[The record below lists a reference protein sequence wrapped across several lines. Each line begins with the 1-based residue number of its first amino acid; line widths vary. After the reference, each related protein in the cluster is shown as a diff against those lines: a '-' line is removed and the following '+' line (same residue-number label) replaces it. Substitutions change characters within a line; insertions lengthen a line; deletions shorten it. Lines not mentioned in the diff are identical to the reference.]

1 MSRPIRLSEWRF
13 QIVCFVGTFFFGV
26 ACRYGLGLNFGELH
40 LGVSERVQPQGI
52 SVSSR
57 GLDGRVTPLQVRE
70 ENSRRFSQ
78 FVCPG
83 PIRSLLIYVPGT
95 GEIQADDMEVRFGE
109 NWGRPS
115 RRLPVT
121 VSALASENGGDK
133 PVRMYEVVPKTD
145 VSGIFAAAGSCN
157 WQGDFW
163 LFAVPLLQ
171 ATLLVGLLTVLR
183 RLWVVSA
190 VETFPLPSAWGG
202 QMIQFASLP
211 VVGLCFAVVRVF
223 VLVVMFWQIWALA
236 SGFLFVRWGEQF
248 VGCAVL
254 LGVFSGSVGL
264 YVRAIRSRSTD
275 VHRLLVCGLLISAVF
290 CCKLYFCL
298 RFDGVQQ
305 GDYEKYYRYG
315 LAIASGRW
323 DLIGDAG
330 VLTRSIFL
338 ERATVFT
345 APLIWVFGPSLTALE
360 LSLLAMEFGTVVG
373 MLWLTSRMFGVSAA
387 CCSVPFLLVYPPFI
401 FSTWVVGTT
410 TPGFLWMVV
419 LWCGAEKLI
428 EYLRGRLSGRSG
440 QPAVWCWLV
449 SSLSFCAA
457 LVMLDLTR
465 LFAVFVYAGAFASG
479 AIALVS
485 LWYAVPRPSI
495 KPVFAVL
502 LIGLFTLYFG
512 SAGVRFCRG
521 YILAEVSTHVGPTP
535 SAPMLDAISAMDSS
549 TNGSG
554 VTISNWRFAT
564 LLNLPPK
571 VRSELVRRKLIH
583 EKLLVGQNAWFHVLR
598 KASFLAFVQ
607 DAQNRVIG
615 GMSGAKEGFMSW
627 SRVPWYSTLRLFT
640 DGFSLMLLCFGVLRC
655 VAPVTLGV
663 TRSELFPLSF
673 VVILYSA
680 IVVLLE
686 AGPYYTY
693 IIAFPLSWSAGLVLG
708 RNGFSSGGVASNCG
722 LASDFLTVLQ
732 WKRPAV
738 VLCCA
743 VVLFGV
749 HAVLARALQD
759 RGLGFLPIQTAAKS
773 EGVADAAVLSGSRVH
788 AAVALPAT
796 AGVVP
801 KGRECSSE
809 IVVPGAFRKSDRCC
823 FLLTVDA
830 RSRNLYFPRS
840 FWNSLP
846 VEYVVEWEGRE
857 YLRGQLGALH
867 PPQMFCIDA
876 SEAQG
881 ARPEDLR
888 LRLRLHAVGE
898 VNVRESGFLPA
909 IAVEYPFNPD
919 GDPRS
924 ELAAWRE
931 DMRKAEQSMKRSIE

>member
-1 MSRPIRLSEWRF
+1 
-13 QIVCFVGTFFFGV
+13 
-26 ACRYGLGLNFGELH
+26 
-40 LGVSERVQPQGI
+40 
-52 SVSSR
+52 
-57 GLDGRVTPLQVRE
+57 
-70 ENSRRFSQ
+70 
-78 FVCPG
+78 
-83 PIRSLLIYVPGT
+83 
-95 GEIQADDMEVRFGE
+95 
-109 NWGRPS
+109 
-115 RRLPVT
+115 
-121 VSALASENGGDK
+121 
-133 PVRMYEVVPKTD
+133 
-145 VSGIFAAAGSCN
+145 
-157 WQGDFW
+157 
-163 LFAVPLLQ
+163 
-171 ATLLVGLLTVLR
+171 
-183 RLWVVSA
+183 
-190 VETFPLPSAWGG
+190 
-202 QMIQFASLP
+202 MIQFASLP
-211 VVGLCFAVVRVF
+211 VVGWCFAVVRVF
-223 VLVVMFWQIWALA
+223 VLVVMFWQVWALA

-248 VGCAVL
+248 VGCVVF
-254 LGVFSGSVGL
+254 LGVFSGIVGL
-264 YVRAIRSRSTD
+264 YVRAIRSRASD
-275 VHRLLVCGLLISAVF
+275 VRRLLVCGLLISAVF

-338 ERATVFT
+338 ERAAVFT

-419 LWCGAEKLI
+419 LWCAAEKLV
-428 EYLRGRLSGRSG
+428 EYFRGRLSGRSG
-440 QPAVWCWLV
+440 RPGVWCWLL
-449 SSLSFCAA
+449 SSFSFCVA
-457 LVMLDLTR
+457 LVLLDLTR
-465 LFAVFVYAGAFASG
+465 TFAVFVYAAAFVSG
-479 AIALVS
+479 GVGLIG
-485 LWYAVPRPSI
+485 LWSAVPRPSI
-495 KPVFAVL
+495 KPVIAVV
-502 LIGLFTLYFG
+502 LIGFLTVYLG
-512 SAGVRFCRG
+512 SAGMRICRG
-521 YILAEVSTHVGPTP
+521 TILTKIRGHVGSTP
-535 SAPMLDAISAMDSS
+535 PVSMLDALSAMDS
-549 TNGSG
+549 TTDGSG

-564 LLNLPPK
+564 LLNLPTG
-571 VRSELVRRKLIH
+571 VRSEVNRRKLIH
-583 EKLLVGQNAWFHVLR
+583 EKLLVGREAWFHVFR
-598 KASFLAFVQ
+598 KDAYLAFVH
-607 DAQNRVIG
+607 DAQVRVLG
-615 GMSGAKEGFMSW
+615 GMAGMREGFMSW
-627 SRVPWYSTLRLFT
+627 SRVPWYSSLRLFT

-655 VAPVTLGV
+655 VAPATLGV

-708 RNGFSSGGVASNCG
+708 RNWATAGGG
-722 LASDFLTVLQ
+722 ASDCGAASGFLTVLQ

-743 VVLFGV
+743 VVLFSV
-749 HAVLARALQD
+749 HTVLARALQH
-759 RGLGFLPIQTAAKS
+759 RGLGFLPIQTAARS
-773 EGVADAAVLSGSRVH
+773 EGVADAGVLSVSRVH

-876 SEAQG
+876 SELQG

-888 LRLRLHAVGE
+888 LRLRLRAVGE

-931 DMRKAEQSMKRSIE
+931 DLRKAEQFMKRSGE